1 MEIGNI
7 QLENPVI
14 LAPMAGVTDLPYR
27 KIVKEMGCG
36 LVCTEMV
43 SAKGLVYGT
52 PRTEEL
58 LTISQDERPVSLQ
71 IFGTE
76 PEIMAESLS
85 VIEDYSPDIIDVNL
99 GCPTRK
105 IVKNGAGS
113 ALMKKPKLV
122 AEIVEALVKETT
134 TPVTV
139 KMRTGW
145 DEESINAVE
154 IGKVAE
160 EAGAAMVAVHGRTRE
175 QFYSGEADWQ
185 IISQVK
191 EAVRIPVVGNGDIF
205 TPEDAEEMLNQTGC
219 DGIMIGR
226 GAQGNP
232 WIFKRTVH
240 YLETGE
246 LLPPP
251 VPSEK
256 VEMAIRHLEELVDYK
271 GEHTGVREMRKHIAW
286 YVKGLH
292 GCTEIKR
299 KVNQIETVS
308 GMKEILGDYIEKLNA
323 RN

>member
-308 GMKEILGDYIEKLNA
+308 GMKKILGDYIEKLNA

>member
-271 GEHTGVREMRKHIAW
+271 GEYTGVREMRKHIAW

-308 GMKEILGDYIEKLNA
+308 GMKKILGDYIEKLNA